1 MTEKYLEIASKFDL
15 EGQICEIKPLG
26 EGFIN
31 DTLIVKTAGD
41 DPDYILQRKKVS
53 LPQRAWN
60 DGEHLEGD
68 EPHKEKGG

>member
-31 DTLIVKTAGD
+31 DTLIVKTAEIG
-41 DPDYILQRKKVS
+41 
-53 LPQRAWN
+53 RA
-60 DGEHLEGD
+60 HV
-68 EPHKEKGG
+68 